1 MSHHTEE
8 KYHLINYSTY
18 VMVWLGLLAFT
29 GATVAVAGF
38 ELKSLSVFVALLIAS
53 LKSMLVLNY
62 FMHLKYEEAF
72 FRVMVFVAFGTFAI
86 FLILTFF
93 DVSFRGII
101 F

>member
-1 MSHHTEE
+1 MEQHQEE
-8 KYHLINYSTY
+8 EQHLISYSTY

-29 GATVAVAGF
+29 GITVAVAGF
-38 ELKSLSVFVALLIAS
+38 EFKALSVFVALFVAS
-53 LKSMLVLNY
+53 LKTMLVLNY

-72 FRVMVFVAFGTFAI
+72 FRVMVFIAIGTFAV
-86 FLILTFF
+86 FVILTFF